1 MRRPSSSPWIGAWA
15 RALALCIAAT
25 CVLAGCAP
33 ATVVSEAT
41 QTQPSASRVLVVDAS
56 TGRDSNPGTEAAPL
70 ATLKAAHDITQPGD
84 TVLVKTSRY
93 EQTGIEGV
101 VHITRSGQPG
111 AFITYKPWPGH
122 KPVLSAATAWNVVLI
137 TASYI
142 RLEGFEVVGAADRI
156 PIAASEAVYDR
167 FIKGP
172 EHQTWGFE
180 TSFVNGNG
188 IGVRPINQNA
198 PLAERIVPRHVHIV
212 GNHVHNLAGGG
223 IYTDMAD
230 HILIEGNHVHDTA
243 WRSIFANSGI
253 SLFHSFDTDD
263 DTTSYKNIIRNNR
276 VHNNRSEVKWYVPK
290 KMSDGNGIIVDDL
303 RNTQIKATPYKG
315 RTLVVGNVAY
325 DNGGAGIQV
334 FSSDNVDVVHNT
346 VANNSLMPPLNYGEL
361 YVHNAGNVRVMNNI
375 AVSSA
380 TSHINGTGKGNPR
393 TVDVVYDHNIYFGPV
408 APVIVGPNDRI
419 ADPRFIDF
427 AARNLRLRADSPAI
441 DAAGG
446 PALGVDLGRD
456 LDGRPRTS
464 GGKADRG
471 AYEHRRD

>member
-1 MRRPSSSPWIGAWA
+1 MT
-15 RALALCIAAT
+15 RALGLCIAAL
-25 CVLAGCAP
+25 CALQGCAP
-33 ATVVSEAT
+33 ASLVVPNST
-41 QTQPSASRVLVVDAS
+41 QSAPPLQLAVPVARVLVVDAS
-56 TGRDSNPGTEAAPL
+56 TGRDTNPGTEAAPL
-70 ATLKAAHDITQPGD
+70 ATLKAAHDITLPGD
-84 TVLVKTSRY
+84 TVLVRNGRY

-101 VHITRSGQPG
+101 VHITRSGKPG
-111 AFITYKPWPGH
+111 GFITYKPWPGH
-122 KPVLSAATAWNVVLI
+122 KPVLAAATAWNVVLI

-156 PIAASEAVYDR
+156 PMAASEAVYER

-198 PLAERIVPRHVHIV
+198 PLADRIVPRHVHIV

-303 RNTQIKATPYKG
+303 RNTQIKARPYKG

-361 YVHNAGNVRVMNNI
+361 YVHNAANVRVLNNI

-380 TSHINGTGKGNPR
+380 TSHINGTGKGDPR
-393 TVDVVYDHNIYFGPV
+393 TVDVVYDHNVYFGPV
-408 APVIVGPNDRI
+408 APVVVGPNDRV

-446 PALGVDLGRD
+446 PALGVKLGLD